1 MYLGVG
7 GNNNTRVN
15 EIKIYKGIDLIEK
28 IIEFVEMTPNSSEWT
43 YNSLKE
49 NEPRLIRLKQI
60 NSLISAFIF
69 ESKKDNF
76 INKNKG
82 LFSPQKVELQSIL
95 NGDFLE
101 NRNFN
106 EYFEFI
112 HFVKKDTKVSNFVSK
127 EIDFTD
133 LKDAFLLFVSYKKK
147 LRQLLEFNSRWLS
160 VSRITSFYTIQI
172 TSSISSNLIGK
183 YTDLDDALEMLINP
197 KNLSFTETE
206 LISNY
211 SFPKENLE
219 DIDSENW

>member
-1 MYLGVG
+1 M
-7 GNNNTRVN
+7 N
-15 EIKIYKGIDLIEK
+15 EIKTYKGIDLIEK
-28 IIEFVEMTPNSSEWT
+28 IIEFIEMTPNSSEWT

-76 INKNKG
+76 ANKIKE
-82 LFSPQKVELQSIL
+82 LFSPQKVELQNIL

-101 NRNFN
+101 KRNFN
-106 EYFEFI
+106 EYSEF
-112 HFVKKDTKVSNFVSK
+112 VLLVNKDTQVSNFISK

-133 LKDAFLLFVSYKKK
+133 LKNVFLLFISYKKK
-147 LRQLLEFNSRWLS
+147 LRQLLEFNSGWLS
-160 VSRITSFYTIQI
+160 VSRITSFYSIQM
-172 TSSISSNLIGK
+172 TNSISSNLIGK

-206 LISNY
+206 LISNFN
-211 SFPKENLE
+211 FPKENLE